1 MEPTNNTARLAGALY
16 VLLGLTAPFSLL
28 YVPGKLIVRGNATAT
43 AQNVLGSEM
52 MFRWGMVGELAGT
65 VLFAVLV
72 MVLYRLLNRVDK
84 MQASLMA
91 IFALISVPIT
101 FVGVVNEIA
110 ALTLLRAPAFL
121 STFSKP
127 QLEAM
132 ALFFLGLHG
141 RTILVNE
148 MFWGLWLFPFGLLVM
163 RSRFIPRILGI
174 LLIINCF
181 AYLAESLTGL
191 LVPDYA
197 GAVSKVATYAEF
209 GELWIMLWLLIKGA
223 KVEPVR
229 SLAPAAA

>member
-28 YVPGKLIVRGNATAT
+28 YVPRKLIVRGNAAAT
-43 AQNVLGSEM
+43 AENILGSEM
-52 MFRWGMVGELAGT
+52 MFRLGMVGELAGT
-65 VLFAVLV
+65 AIFIVLV
-72 MVLYRLLNRVDK
+72 MVLYRLFNRVDK

-91 IFALISVPIT
+91 VFALISVPIT

-110 ALTLLRAPAFL
+110 ALTLLRAPEFL

-127 QLEAM
+127 QLDAM
-132 ALFFLGLHG
+132 ALFFLGLHS

-148 MFWGLWLFPFGLLVM
+148 IFWGLWLFPFGILVM

-191 LVPDYA
+191 LMPDYA
-197 GAVSKVATYAEF
+197 GVISRVATYAEL

-223 KVEPVR
+223 KFEPVR
-229 SLAPAAA
+229 PMAAAA